1 MCAIAGLICLKRE
14 CREEDH
20 LRILTKMCD
29 LQTHR
34 CLDGSGAV
42 SMYQVSLG
50 ASCLRI
56 PGHMDGDKQPVHSDN
71 GEIGIVYDGTLYNSS
86 EIRGQLS
93 QRGHKFRSQTDTELV
108 LRAFE
113 EWGEKCPERLRG
125 MFAFAVY
132 DKRTAT
138 ITLVRDR
145 FGSKPLYY
153 TIGDAHIYFASE
165 IKPLISKLCSVS
177 ANREALIEW
186 WLYRSVLN
194 PGDLIQ
200 GIYSVPPGHVVEFC
214 GGRVSSSHCYYSP
227 IAEVDAAVYNRYE
240 NASWRSVVGEL
251 SDAVDKSI
259 QDCLTGDAPVG
270 TLLSGGIDSS
280 IMTALAARK
289 RDVIALNVSVP
300 DDPSMDERRQAEEV
314 ARVLGVS
321 LVSRP
326 VDRKI
331 FRQALPRVIYLNES
345 PLTHIQCVAFY
356 FGAQLAAEN
365 GVRALLVGDAADT
378 VLGGNW
384 SRQRVLLRLGAG
396 FARLPSRLRNALG
409 DAMSSSGAAIPVR
422 PFLNAEGVDFLDAY
436 ARHNLRARCE
446 EAYRFVSNAIDRSIL
461 ATKLAHLMEDVSWYL
476 QRGDRLGRAESVEYR
491 APFLDHRLVKM
502 ALNLPWP
509 YQTRGLTDKWAL
521 RKIACR
527 FLPRQIAYRKKVPWD
542 LPLKSYLAPFASKSF
557 FKQGVCLDLLNL
569 NDKAIDA
576 LVTTYERHLQ
586 SFFNLVN
593 LELWG
598 RLFLLQQPVEEVE
611 ESITEYQAEQK

>member
-1 MCAIAGLICLKRE
+1 
-14 CREEDH
+14 
-20 LRILTKMCD
+20 
-29 LQTHR
+29 
-34 CLDGSGAV
+34 
-42 SMYQVSLG
+42 
-50 ASCLRI
+50 
-56 PGHMDGDKQPVHSDN
+56 
-71 GEIGIVYDGTLYNSS
+71 
-86 EIRGQLS
+86 
-93 QRGHKFRSQTDTELV
+93 
-108 LRAFE
+108 
-113 EWGEKCPERLRG
+113 

-214 GGRVSSSHCYYSP
+214 EGRVSSSHCYYSP
-227 IAEVDAAVYNRYE
+227 IAEVDAAVYNRYD

-251 SDAVDKSI
+251 ADAVDKSI

-384 SRQRVLLRLGAG
+384 SRQRVLYGSERALLGCLLVCAM
-396 FARLPSRLRNALG
+396 RSVMLCLLP
-409 DAMSSSGAAIPVR
+409 
-422 PFLNAEGVDFLDAY
+422 
-436 ARHNLRARCE
+436 
-446 EAYRFVSNAIDRSIL
+446 
-461 ATKLAHLMEDVSWYL
+461 
-476 QRGDRLGRAESVEYR
+476 
-491 APFLDHRLVKM
+491 
-502 ALNLPWP
+502 
-509 YQTRGLTDKWAL
+509 AL
-521 RKIACR
+521 RY
-527 FLPRQIAYRKKVPWD
+527 LYVP
-542 LPLKSYLAPFASKSF
+542 F
-557 FKQGVCLDLLNL
+557 
-569 NDKAIDA
+569 
-576 LVTTYERHLQ
+576 
-586 SFFNLVN
+586 
-593 LELWG
+593 
-598 RLFLLQQPVEEVE
+598 
-611 ESITEYQAEQK
+611 